1 MCIKYKIDSYNM
13 VWNEYIKQDI
23 HTTGKNYDSIDY
35 IRRVDALLYT
45 TREKL
50 KQDLNTI
57 ANKLNDVTKTA
68 TENNSSLQDEH
79 RVTGDIDSSILSYDS
94 IYKKVK
100 FSVLRE
106 RVYFGIASVLL
117 IVFILFFNYKIN
129 KKNESLLSVLKQ
141 GQFRFNTDIEKVN
154 KKLSDVGEKAK
165 KVGEKAKEAVK
176 KPTA

>member
-1 MCIKYKIDSYNM
+1 MCIKYKINSYNM
-13 VWNEYIKQDI
+13 VWTKYKNDI
-23 HTTGKNYDSIDY
+23 HDTEGSKDY
-35 IRRVDALLYT
+35 IEKVNELLKKTRTNLT
-45 TREKL
+45 TQLE
-50 KQDLNTI
+50 DI
-57 ANKLNDVTKTA
+57 AVKLNSVTNEA
-68 TENNSSLQDEH
+68 TQNNKSLLHEH

-165 KVGEKAKEAVK
+165 QVSEKAKEAIK